1 MAYKFIVMLLNQIKK
16 MESNTTDE
24 IEFILYVDQDN
35 TPAVKLYEKKL
46 GFKSVSTYQNLVLID

>member
-1 MAYKFIVMLLNQIKK
+1 MAYKFIVMLLNQIK

-35 TPAVKLYEKKL
+35 TPAVKLYEKL